1 MEYIPRT
8 ANKKLI
14 ITDQI
19 SPLEKNLNL
28 ITAEALNIEDNIL
41 FNDNLQDKMKYH
53 WIDYLMPFPFDRLD
67 SPFLHSRMLIMTS
80 NERFRQ

>member
-8 ANKKLI
+8 AKKKFI
-14 ITDQI
+14 ITDQT

-41 FNDNLQDKMKYH
+41 FNDNL
-53 WIDYLMPFPFDRLD
+53 
-67 SPFLHSRMLIMTS
+67 
-80 NERFRQ
+80 